1 MKITAIK
8 TLVVN
13 AEMRNWVFV
22 KVETDQ
28 AGLYGWGEASLEWKT
43 RAVVGAVEDF
53 APMLIGEDPEN
64 IEFLYQKMYRQSF
77 WRMGVIGMSAI
88 SGIEQALW
96 DIRGKALNQPVYKL
110 LGGKVRDRVRM
121 YTHLG
126 GGDMRAVYES
136 AIQRRPAG
144 LCGSRAGGGRRG
156 YNAVKVLITPPTEAL
171 NSIAAYHYTERM
183 MAALREAVGDDVDI
197 MVDCHGRHFPANA
210 IEFCRVLA
218 PYRPY
223 FVEEPVPPENVD
235 ALVEVRQGS
244 PVPIATGERL
254 VTRFGFREIFEKQ
267 ACHIIQPDLC
277 HCGGLWEAK
286 KIAAMAETYY
296 MGVAPHNPLGPVA
309 NAAALH
315 FALSTPNFLIQED
328 MLTDVPWRWEV
339 VQHSLKTENGH
350 WLVADAPGLGIEVDE
365 ARGREAPLP
374 TGSDPRSQHTRPR
387 QRHFGSGKFK
397 WKVLSSMPHAGD
409 HRQALSAFS

>member
-1 MKITAIK
+1 MRISAIR
-8 TLVVN
+8 TVVVN

-22 KVETDQ
+22 KIETDQ
-28 AGLYGWGEASLEWKT
+28 PGLYGWGEASLEWKT

-53 APMLIGEDPEN
+53 APMLLGEDPRR
-64 IEFLYQKMYRQSF
+64 IEHLYQKMYRQSF
-77 WRMGVIGMSAI
+77 WRLGVIGMSAI

-96 DIRGKALNQPVYKL
+96 DIAGKEVGLPVYRL
-110 LGGKVRDRVRM
+110 LGGRVRDRVRM

-136 AIQRRPAG
+136 QQSQDPQVFVE
-144 LCGSRAGGGRRG
+144 RALAVIEKG
-156 YNAVKVLITPPTEAL
+156 YTAVKVLLTPPTESL
-171 NSIAAYHYTERM
+171 NAIAAYNYAARV
-183 MAALREAVGDDVDI
+183 MAALREAVGVDVDI

-210 IEFCRVLA
+210 LEFCRVLA

-223 FVEEPVPPENVD
+223 FVEEPVPPENIDVM
-235 ALVEVRQGS
+235 AELRKQS

-254 VTRFGFREIFEKQ
+254 VTRFGFRELFEKG
-267 ACHIIQPDLC
+267 ACHVIQPDLC

-296 MGVAPHNPLGPVA
+296 LGVAPHNPLGPVA

-328 MLTDVPWRWEV
+328 MLADVPWRWEV
-339 VQHSLKTENGH
+339 VQHQLQMQDGY
-350 WLVADAPGLGIEVDE
+350 WLPVDAPGLGIEVDE
-365 ARGREAPLP
+365 AAARKHPFQQE
-374 TGSDPRSQHTRPR
+374 
-387 QRHFGSGKFK
+387 
-397 WKVLSSMPHAGD
+397 VIHATTIRAHDGAILD
-409 HRQALSAFS
+409 W